1 MKKAAPQK
9 SYQLA
14 ANSYQL
20 KNTYFARFT
29 MKTPAR
35 ITTMPT

>member
-1 MKKAAPQK
+1 MGEAN

-20 KNTYFARFT
+20 APMSGFRLTSRVG
-29 MKTPAR
+29 PAFLR
-35 ITTMPT
+35 S